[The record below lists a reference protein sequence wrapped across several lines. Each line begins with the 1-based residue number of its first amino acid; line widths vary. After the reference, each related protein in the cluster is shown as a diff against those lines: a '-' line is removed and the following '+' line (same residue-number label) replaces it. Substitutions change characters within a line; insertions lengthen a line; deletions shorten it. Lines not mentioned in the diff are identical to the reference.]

1 MLNSVAPSSTSTP
14 KHVKIET
21 TRISRNTSLSSS
33 GSETSL
39 PQLPLITAHKIEI
52 HNHNE
57 KQPQIMTDSFTKMSK
72 FCHECGTKFMVT
84 TAKFCMDCGV
94 KRVVLE

>member
-1 MLNSVAPSSTSTP
+1 MNRTS
-14 KHVKIET
+14 
-21 TRISRNTSLSSS
+21 SLSSS

-52 HNHNE
+52 HSHNE
-57 KQPQIMTDSFTKMSK
+57 RQLPQVMTDSFNKMSK

>member
-1 MLNSVAPSSTSTP
+1 MNRTS
-14 KHVKIET
+14 
-21 TRISRNTSLSSS
+21 SLSSS

-39 PQLPLITAHKIEI
+39 PQLPLITAHKKEI

-57 KQPQIMTDSFTKMSK
+57 RQPPQVMTDSFGKMSK